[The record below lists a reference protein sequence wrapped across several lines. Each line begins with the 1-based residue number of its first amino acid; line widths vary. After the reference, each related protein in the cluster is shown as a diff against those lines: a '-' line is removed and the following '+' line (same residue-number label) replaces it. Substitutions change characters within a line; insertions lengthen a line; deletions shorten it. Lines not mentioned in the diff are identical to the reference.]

1 MTARKG
7 IIFRKKIDVHKKIK
21 KKKKKKKERITC
33 TSQVRCSNWDHA
45 RERYVFFAF
54 KVHHMSSETESASFF
69 GSNIRIPMI
78 LSQNNVTYL
87 HRSESTSTA
96 SENTN
101 RWCFQ
106 PCYCSKKKTVPRIT
120 CFLKIVYDNIQN
132 MPYFL
137 MLISFQIPTS
147 CISIYLF
154 WIFDLL
160 GSNKQNFHML
170 NINIKI
176 FETRI
181 VVTQDETKNLSLS
194 LGGQP
199 LVTK

>member
-1 MTARKG
+1 MYEPGTVFQLGPRTW
-7 IIFRKKIDVHKKIK
+7 KICFLCFQSPSYVKRN
-21 KKKKKKKERITC
+21 RI
-33 TSQVRCSNWDHA
+33 
-45 RERYVFFAF
+45 YF
-54 KVHHMSSETESASFF
+54 FF

-154 WIFDLL
+154 WIFDQSHQHIEAMAYQCTHQISWTSLQLL
-160 GSNKQNFHML
+160 
-170 NINIKI
+170 
-176 FETRI
+176 
-181 VVTQDETKNLSLS
+181 
-194 LGGQP
+194 QP
-199 LVTK
+199 LS